1 MYKMYKIVKI
11 CKNLETGVFQVIHI
25 EMPKKGGTGLNEAL
39 SEMCVFAR
47 MLANKEDTTA
57 FIQEHAY

>member
-1 MYKMYKIVKI
+1 MSKE
-11 CKNLETGVFQVIHI
+11 CEQAI
-25 EMPKKGGTGLNEAL
+25 EEFKDKVTILKMPKKGGTGLNEAL

>member
-1 MYKMYKIVKI
+1 MVNIYQPLYKIL
-11 CKNLETGVFQVIHI
+11 NLMRNNLGQILK
-25 EMPKKGGTGLNEAL
+25 MPKKGGTGLNEAL

>member
-25 EMPKKGGTGLNEAL
+25 EMPKKVEKPMFLKNYPHYPHKKSKKRGIT
-39 SEMCVFAR
+39 R
-47 MLANKEDTTA
+47 DK
-57 FIQEHAY
+57 